1 MGSLIEESLIP
12 AWGEAMPAGYEDEVV
27 LPWRFT
33 QHEDEQALATK
44 LIGLDAQG
52 RRCWIRHDHTAV
64 AVGFDMRELP
74 IARPIAHERRTAWR
88 LRSGQWLLCV
98 NRVERLD
105 SARPRVENR
114 PVVIT
119 REEDLGL

>member
-1 MGSLIEESLIP
+1 MGSLIMESLIP
-12 AWGEAMPAGYEDEVV
+12 AWGEAMPAGYENEVV

-33 QHEDEQALATK
+33 QHEDEEALATK
-44 LIGLDAQG
+44 LIGLDAHG
-52 RRCWIRHDHTAV
+52 RRCWIRHDHTAL
-64 AVGFDMRELP
+64 AEGFDAEELP

-98 NRVERLD
+98 DRVERLD

-114 PVVIT
+114 AAVIT